1 MLYHRVMQIIGYFP
15 GSFKPLHRG
24 HYESIIHMCNS
35 VSKLYVLMSVKDRG
49 ALNGLACKEYVEKY
63 VAPTLPN
70 VSFCYVD
77 GSPVGE
83 MYSMIEKLDPN
94 IVNDVCLF
102 AGIEDAGGRY
112 RPQALSKNFP
122 KLVKANKIHVKVLD
136 SICVDNTKRISG
148 TDTRAYLAEGNRVKL
163 REALPDISLVQ
174 NNINKIIELF
184 TS

>member
-1 MLYHRVMQIIGYFP
+1 MQIIGYFP

-24 HYESIIHMCNS
+24 HYESIIHMCKN
-35 VSKLYVLMSVKDRG
+35 VNKLHVVMSVKDREDLSG
-49 ALNGLACKEYVEKY
+49 VACKEYVEKY
-63 VAPTLPN
+63 IAPTLPN
-70 VSFCYVD
+70 VSFHYID

-83 MYSMIEKLDPN
+83 MYSMIEKLDAN
-94 IVNDVCLF
+94 IVDDVYLF

-148 TDTRAYLAEGNRVKL
+148 TDTRTYLAEGNRAKL
-163 REALPDISLVQ
+163 CEALPDISLVQ
-174 NNINKIIELF
+174 NNINKIIRLF